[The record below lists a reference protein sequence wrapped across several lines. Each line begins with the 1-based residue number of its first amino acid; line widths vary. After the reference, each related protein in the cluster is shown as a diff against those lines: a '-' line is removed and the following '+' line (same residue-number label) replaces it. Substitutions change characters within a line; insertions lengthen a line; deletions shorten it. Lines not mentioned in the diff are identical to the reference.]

1 MMGWGR
7 TLFLG
12 DIGNRLDIEDCEGD
26 IRRLKEN
33 LQQTLG
39 VKHNIDRSQDHDI
52 AELRRENDELKLY
65 LAAVIRLLVARN
77 VITAEEITKLVQ
89 AIDVGDGTADGRM
102 NGPVV

>member
-1 MMGWGR
+1 MGWGR

-12 DIGNRLDIEDCEGD
+12 NIGNRLDIEDCEND
-26 IRRLKEN
+26 ILRLKQN
-33 LQQTLG
+33 LRQTLG
-39 VKHNIDRSQDHDI
+39 VKHNIDRSQDRDI

-77 VITAEEITKLVQ
+77 VITVEEITKLVQ
-89 AIDVGDGTADGRM
+89 AVDVEDGSVDGRM